1 MGTVLSRGYLGII
14 RFFGWKKVA
23 IITQNENVYSV
34 VRRNRRR
41 DERDYWGERIFSSAL
56 SSQMMNYLK
65 RDLTQHDVGY
75 TEKVFT
81 TADGVGGL
89 GPEPFVS

>member
-1 MGTVLSRGYLGII
+1 MHYFTLL
-14 RFFGWKKVA
+14 
-23 IITQNENVYSV
+23 
-34 VRRNRRR
+34 
-41 DERDYWGERIFSSAL
+41 
-56 SSQMMNYLK
+56 QMMNYLK
-65 RDLTQHDVGY
+65 RDLTKHDVGY